1 MLNDIKNTIYFKI
14 TIITI
19 VYIGVLIIVSPI
31 VDNLFRSLDDD
42 KEKKE
47 NKIQIFLEIIFQL
60 ILVSILWY
68 HLHKF
73 LRSTVEKIFNLQIK
87 YPTENAIS
95 FISSIALIGLQKNLL
110 DKLEYITDIHPFL
123 KKNG

>member
-1 MLNDIKNTIYFKI
+1 MLNEIKNTIYFKI
-14 TIITI
+14 TIITT
-19 VYIGVLIIVSPI
+19 VYIWVLIIVSPI
-31 VDNLFRSLDDD
+31 VDNLFRSLEED

-73 LRSTVEKIFNLQIK
+73 LRSTVEKIINLQIK
-87 YPTENAIS
+87 SPTENAIS

-110 DKLEYITDIHPFL
+110 DKLEYITDIHPFS
-123 KKNG
+123 